1 MSNKRKNKEQAQ
13 EKLKAQAEEE
23 AQQLLN
29 LSFNEIQLLPD
40 DKQQLVYQEIGRQL
54 ASSPE
59 ILAGI
64 ERLVK
69 LSEGISDKLTKA
81 AEALT
86 KPNEFDFSKLQNFFS
101 SVQQIKLSP
110 ELADRLKLF
119 REVYPILRP
128 YTDAE
133 IQEHP
138 EEYKNKD
145 LRQLMAAAARRARA
159 EGKEIP
165 PLWMEEPQP
174 EDGEQLQ
181 MQLDLPETD
190 KEKPEEDTPAALI
203 EILKKMPVLIPQ
215 SHVMPNNVLAN
226 AMQESG
232 LINKGAFDLLVIP
245 AKGRQKDITALTIVD
260 YDPGKNGIT
269 ITDPKMTEHER
280 QISDALMS
288 LWVEAERQKVE
299 HIFTIDAA
307 YRAMPG
313 GGDKASPQQ
322 ETAIEAAI
330 EKYRKTHVTVDATE
344 ELRKKKVIGET
355 ETVTFDEYY
364 FQLERVKRTSKHS
377 KQSVTAY
384 KFTSKPIMLKYAE
397 MTSQII
403 TIPSKFLTIS
413 KVKGGLITNEVITM
427 NADRQSITGYMLRRI
442 SIMKH
447 DKEKALEQ
455 LKNYRKQQKQH
466 PEMEDKPL
474 EAFEKQSH
482 NILFDTMFSQT
493 GIETTDRKQLMLYR
507 NFYYDVLQYWQA
519 TGFIKGYA
527 EQNKGKKITG
537 IVIKI

>member
-474 EAFEKQSH
+474 EAFEKQSK
-482 NILFDTMFSQT
+482 NMQEAKMLDIDT
-493 GIETTDRKQLMLYR
+493 E
-507 NFYYDVLQYWQA
+507 
-519 TGFIKGYA
+519 
-527 EQNKGKKITG
+527 
-537 IVIKI
+537 IKIFEKTSNTGRQPDLSRDMQSRTRERK